1 MQARLVTPGRCYWQ
15 IIKLLLTFYLRA
27 ILYFHGMKKL
37 IVVLLFPSICF
48 AQKNYEYKNLVLEG
62 GGVRGLA
69 YAGVFSVLEQ
79 KGILQN
85 IEKVG
90 GSSAGSIAGMLV
102 CIGYN
107 AAEIDSLMMELPVQK
122 FKDGYGGLVG
132 KYKRLK
138 TDFGIFKGDA
148 FEKWLQ
154 QLVAHKTGNA
164 KLTFA
169 QLHQLHVKN
178 SLYKDLYCTGTNL
191 SKQQLEIFSFENSP
205 DMPIA
210 LAVRISGGVPLY
222 FEPVALNNQLQ
233 KIKKTDTLSFV
244 NYYVDGG
251 MLCNYPISLFDACEG
266 SGTNPLLCDKVKFN
280 RQTIGIKL
288 ERPQQIDSL
297 NQNSI
302 KIPAYDINKFSG
314 YLAAFSNLL
323 METLSRKYPYL
334 ENEKD
339 RTIYVS
345 QGNISSIIK
354 KTKQQDKLLLYENG
368 VKAANNFFLTK

>member
-1 MQARLVTPGRCYWQ
+1 
-15 IIKLLLTFYLRA
+15 
-27 ILYFHGMKKL
+27 MKKL

-48 AQKNYEYKNLVLEG
+48 AQKAYNYKNLVLEG

-79 KGILQN
+79 KGVLQN

-154 QLVAHKTGNA
+154 QLVAHKTGNTN
-164 KLTFA
+164 LTFA
-169 QLHQLHVKN
+169 QLHELHIKN
-178 SLYKDLYCTGTNL
+178 RFYKDLYCTGTNL
-191 SKQQLEIFSFENSP
+191 SKQQLEIFSFETTP
-205 DMPIA
+205 DMPVA

-222 FEPVALNNQLQ
+222 FEPVALNNQLH
-233 KIKKTDTLSFV
+233 KIKKNDTVSFV

-251 MLCNYPISLFDACEG
+251 MLCNYPISMFDTCEEG
-266 SGTNPLLCDKVKFN
+266 GTNPLLCNKVKFN
-280 RQTIGIKL
+280 NQTIGIKL

-297 NQNSI
+297 NKNNI
-302 KIPAYDINKFSG
+302 RIPAYDINKFSE
-314 YLAAFSNLL
+314 YLSAFSNLL
-323 METLSRKYPYL
+323 METLSRKYPGL
-334 ENEKD
+334 ENEKG

-368 VKAANNFFLTK
+368 VTAANNFFLTK

>member
-1 MQARLVTPGRCYWQ
+1 
-15 IIKLLLTFYLRA
+15 
-27 ILYFHGMKKL
+27 MKKL
-37 IVVLLFPSICF
+37 LVGLFFPVFCL
-48 AQKNYEYKNLVLEG
+48 AQKETDYKNLVLEG

-79 KGILQN
+79 KGILQQ

-102 CIGYN
+102 CIGYS
-107 AAEIDSLMMELPVQK
+107 AAEIDSLMLELPVQK
-122 FKDGYGGLVG
+122 FRDGHGGLVG

-138 TDFGIFKGDA
+138 TGYGIFKGES

-154 QLVAHKTGNA
+154 QLLSYKTGNPY
-164 KLTFA
+164 LTFGE
-169 QLHQLHVKN
+169 LHQLHVKN
-178 SLYKDLYCTGTNL
+178 SHYKDLYCTGTNL
-191 SKQQLEIFSFENSP
+191 SKQQLEIFSYETTP
-205 DMPIA
+205 GMPVA

-222 FEPVALNNQLQ
+222 FEPVALDNQLHR
-233 KIKKTDTLSFV
+233 IKRSDTTSFI

-251 MLCNYPISLFDACEG
+251 MLCNYPISIFDTCNENHP
-266 SGTNPLLCDKVKFN
+266 NPLLCDQVKFN

-297 NQNSI
+297 NRNSI
-302 KIPAYDINKFSG
+302 KIPAYDINKFAE
-314 YLAAFSNLL
+314 YLSAFSNLL
-323 METLSRKYPYL
+323 METLSRKYPGL
-334 ENEKD
+334 ENEKG

-345 QGNISSIIK
+345 QGNVSSIIK

-368 VKAANNFFLTK
+368 VKAANNFLNQIK

>member
-1 MQARLVTPGRCYWQ
+1 
-15 IIKLLLTFYLRA
+15 
-27 ILYFHGMKKL
+27 MKKL
-37 IVVLLFPSICF
+37 IVALFFPCICI
-48 AQKNYEYKNLVLEG
+48 AQKKYDYKNLVLEG

-79 KGILQN
+79 KGILNQVEN
-85 IEKVG
+85 VG

-102 CIGYN
+102 SIGYN

-122 FKDGYGGLVG
+122 FKDGNGGLIG

-138 TDFGIFKGDA
+138 SDFGIFKGDA

-154 QLVAHKTGNA
+154 QLVANKTGNPL
-164 KLTFA
+164 LTFK
-169 QLHQLHVKN
+169 QLHLLHEDN
-178 SLYKDLYCTGTNL
+178 NIYKDLYCTGTNL
-191 SKQQLEIFSFENSP
+191 SRQRLEIFSYETTP

-222 FEPVALNNQLQ
+222 FEPVALDNRLQ
-233 KIKKTDTLSFV
+233 KIKRSDTVSFV

-251 MLCNYPISLFDACEG
+251 MLSNYPINMFDSCEDG
-266 SGTNPLLCDKVKFN
+266 SPSPLLCNKVRYN
-280 RQTIGIKL
+280 NQTIGIKL

-297 NQNSI
+297 NENNI
-302 KIPAYDINKFSG
+302 RIPDYDINKFSD

-323 METLSRKYPYL
+323 METLSRKYPGL
-334 ENEKD
+334 ENEKG

-345 QGNISSIIK
+345 QGDISPIIK
-354 KTKQQDKLLLYENG
+354 KTKKEDKLLLYKNG
-368 VKAANNFFLTK
+368 VEAANTFFLQNQ